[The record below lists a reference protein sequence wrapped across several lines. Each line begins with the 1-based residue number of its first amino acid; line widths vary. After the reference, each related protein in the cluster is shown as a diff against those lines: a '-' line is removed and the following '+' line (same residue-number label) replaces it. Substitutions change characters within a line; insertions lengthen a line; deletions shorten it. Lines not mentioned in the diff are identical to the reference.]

1 MKIKEVGHEKRWES
15 TIVFKGKNFI
25 VIKGTLYKCYSRSLP
40 IIGTFLDWKKER
52 EEFFI
57 KEW

>member
-1 MKIKEVGHEKRWES
+1 MKERWEF

-25 VIKGTLYKCYSRSLP
+25 VIKGTLYKCYPRSLP
-40 IIGTFLDWKKER
+40 IIGIFLDWRKER

-57 KEW
+57 KEWQADE

>member
-1 MKIKEVGHEKRWES
+1 MKERWEF

-25 VIKGTLYKCYSRSLP
+25 VIKGTLYKYCPRCLP
-40 IIGTFLDWKKER
+40 IIGTFLDWEKER

-57 KEW
+57 KEWKLDE